1 MTSTHA
7 SALCLCL
14 TTDEDDCLPACLSV
28 PLAHILPL
36 TYYRLLQD
44 FGVDIASGLPSERW
58 EARRGRKQQK
68 QKTAAILVCGIAL
81 PSLCRSSLPAA
92 RARRRPRRLLLAA
105 TVAPAPPAPVAVMRA
120 PRALYCALLCCVA
133 RSLIH
138 SFFKVRPREGTTN
151 RCTLLGGATEP
162 RPPSFVYIC
171 RSRRVTKQLKGKK

>member
-14 TTDEDDCLPACLSV
+14 TTDEDDCLPACLPASQSRS
-28 PLAHILPL
+28 LTSSHSLTIGCCRILGL
-36 TYYRLLQD
+36 T
-44 FGVDIASGLPSERW
+44 S
-58 EARRGRKQQK
+58 RRGFRASAGRRGAGASNRSRKLQRFSFV
-68 QKTAAILVCGIAL
+68 ASRCRRFAGP
-81 PSLCRSSLPAA
+81 PSLQ
-92 RARRRPRRLLLAA
+92 RARVAVLVGSSSQRPSLRPRPWPSCAHLARC
-105 TVAPAPPAPVAVMRA
+105 TV
-120 PRALYCALLCCVA
+120 LCCVA